1 MVTVPFL
8 KNVVARNPSAAV
20 PLTTYLLLC
29 SFGVGLPSA
38 IAIFPQFGT
47 IDASELEGSFQ
58 TVEMIR
64 RDTGE
69 KTVRRRFTYNKGL

>member
-1 MVTVPFL
+1 MV
-8 KNVVARNPSAAV
+8 NQS
-20 PLTTYLLLC
+20 
-29 SFGVGLPSA
+29 GA

-69 KTVRRRFTYNKGL
+69 KTLRRRFTYNKGL